1 MRFNRFNKLVNI
13 QTYSF
18 LKHGISEVVFLI
30 KNYKIVIQLDCD
42 DIGATPKISFVKLT
56 RFG

>member
-1 MRFNRFNKLVNI
+1 LRN
-13 QTYSF
+13 
-18 LKHGISEVVFLI
+18 GISEIVFLI
-30 KNYKIVIQLDCD
+30 KNYKIGIPLDCD